1 MEISSINNTKIKEWA
16 KLKIKKYRD
25 NGEEFLIEGDHLVN
39 IAVSKDLVLSI
50 IAVDKKYEVLGVPFY
65 LVTDSIMKKLSSQAS
80 SSEVIAIAR
89 KNKTREI
96 NGNVVL
102 LDNIQDPGNLG
113 AIIRS
118 AVAFNIDTIVMS
130 NDTVDLYNEKVIR
143 SSEGMIFEINFVKD
157 NLDRVIK
164 DLKSKNY
171 KIYGTDVTCG
181 KDLKSID
188 FCEKTGIIIGNEGN
202 GVKKE
207 ILTLCDEKINININ
221 NKCES
226 LNASVAASIV
236 FYELSR

>member
-25 NGEEFLIEGDHLVN
+25 NGDEFLIEGDHLVN
-39 IAVSKDLVLSI
+39 IAVSKGLVLSI

-65 LVTDSIMKKLSSQAS
+65 LVTDAIMKKLSSQAS

-207 ILTLCDEKINININ
+207 ILRLCDEKINININ

-226 LNASVAASIV
+226 LNASVAASII

>member
-25 NGEEFLIEGDHLVN
+25 NGDEFLIEGDHLVN

-65 LVTDSIMKKLSSQAS
+65 LVTDAIMKKLSSQAS

>member
-25 NGEEFLIEGDHLVN
+25 NGNEFLIEGDHLVN
-39 IAVSKDLVLSI
+39 IAVSKGLVLSI

-65 LVTDSIMKKLSSQAS
+65 LVTDAIMKKLSSQAS

-89 KNKTREI
+89 KNKIREI

-207 ILTLCDEKINININ
+207 ILRLCDEKINININ

-226 LNASVAASIV
+226 LNASVAASII

>member
-25 NGEEFLIEGDHLVN
+25 NGDEFLIEGDHLVN

-65 LVTDSIMKKLSSQAS
+65 LVTDAIMKKLSSQAS

-207 ILTLCDEKINININ
+207 ILTLC
-221 NKCES
+221 
-226 LNASVAASIV
+226 VRV
-236 FYELSR
+236 